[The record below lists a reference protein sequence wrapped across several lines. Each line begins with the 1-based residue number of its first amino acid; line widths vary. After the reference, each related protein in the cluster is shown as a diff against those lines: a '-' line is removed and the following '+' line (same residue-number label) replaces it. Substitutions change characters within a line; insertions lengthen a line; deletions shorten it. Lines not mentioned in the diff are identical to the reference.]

1 MRIVNE
7 DHANHEDECTEL
19 LQSLIRNA
27 CVNDGSIDSGGEFR
41 SADLLATYL
50 EGPGIDL
57 QSFESAPGRS
67 SLVARIEGSDP
78 TAPTLLL
85 MGHTDVVPVNPDHWR
100 HDPFG
105 GELIDGE
112 VWGRGAVDMLN
123 LTASMAVAT
132 KYLARSGFTPRGTL
146 IYLAVADEE
155 AGGTLGADWLVEHE
169 FDTVAAD
176 YVITESGGIPLP
188 SPAGL
193 KLPVIVG
200 EKGLFGMRL
209 RINGTAGHG
218 SQPYR
223 TDNALVTAA
232 EVVRRIDSFRPQTR
246 IHDVWRRFI
255 ESMGYPD
262 EITGPL
268 LSVDGLDDILEHLP
282 IGMARQFHAC
292 THTTFAPT
300 VMHAGTTINVIPDL
314 VELDIDI
321 RSLPGDGIDDV
332 VTELRLA
339 LGDLADTV
347 EYIPMDYDGSTA
359 SPIDTPLWDTL
370 SRVTQQWYPGSE
382 TVPYLTVGATD
393 ARFFRRSDR
402 VAYGFGLF
410 SEKMTFE
417 DYGVM
422 FHGDDERIDTTSLG
436 LSTELWDVVAKDM
449 LTARD

>member
-1 MRIVNE
+1 MNTE
-7 DHANHEDECTEL
+7 TANHEQECTEL

-27 CVNDGSIDSGGEFR
+27 CVNDGTVQSGGESR
-41 SADLLATYL
+41 NADLLETYL
-50 EGPGIDL
+50 EGPGLEL

-67 SLVARIEGSDP
+67 SLVARIEGTDP

-85 MGHTDVVPVNPDHWR
+85 MGHTDVVPVNADHWR

-123 LTASMAVAT
+123 LTASMAVAM
-132 KYLARSGFTPRGTL
+132 KHLARSGFTPRGTL
-146 IYLAVADEE
+146 VYLAVADEE
-155 AGGTLGADWLVEHE
+155 ANGTWGAEYLVNNE
-169 FDTVAAD
+169 FDAVAAD
-176 YVITESGGIPLP
+176 YIITESGGIPLP

-209 RINGTAGHG
+209 RIHGTAGHG
-218 SQPYR
+218 SQPHR

-232 EVVRRIDSFRPQTR
+232 EVVRRIDRFRPQTR

-262 EITGPL
+262 DITGPL
-268 LSVDGLDDILEHLP
+268 LSEEGLFDILEHLP
-282 IGMARQFHAC
+282 LGMARQFHAC
-292 THTTFAPT
+292 THTTLAPT
-300 VMHAGTTINVIPDL
+300 IIHGGTKINVIPDM
-314 VELDIDI
+314 VELEIDI
-321 RSLPGDGIDDV
+321 RTLPGDGRDDV
-332 VTELRLA
+332 MAELRLA
-339 LGDLADTV
+339 LGDLADSV
-347 EYIPMDYDGSTA
+347 DYIPVSYDGSTS

-410 SEKMTFE
+410 SENMTFE
-417 DYGVM
+417 DYGMM
-422 FHGDDERIDTTSLG
+422 FHGDDERVDTASLG
-436 LSTELWDVVAKDM
+436 LSTELWDAVAKD
-449 LTARD
+449 LLDTRD